1 VLDASSAVIAAG
13 HASRAARAE
22 PALALTD
29 VLANVLDALP
39 TPVVGRV
46 FGGLLKHIDVDVSNV
61 PGLTK
66 KAFLGGA
73 RLDRLWAFAP
83 PTGAALSVTLL
94 SHLDQAC
101 IAVVSD
107 DAAIDDPSLLVRC
120 LRSGFDDVLPLAGRP
135 TRDVSEP
142 RSLRSRAT
150 LDLIPSFDASYLEL
164 ERPGLPM
171 HIGFAAVLDGA
182 PLRDADGQIRLD
194 TLRDRVAS
202 RLGLLPR
209 FRQKAVKVPLRPA
222 RWMWVDDPAFDI
234 ANHVKLT
241 TVAHPGDEAAL
252 LQRCCELQGELLDRS
267 HPLWELW
274 VIDGLAGGNVGLVEK
289 AHHTMIDGV
298 AGVDVTTIL
307 MDASPIELGDEPV
320 AAVEAAPAPGA
331 LDAVV
336 DLTREV
342 VEDTRQVVDLTV
354 HPTHAWRRITAVSG
368 QRGAM
373 AHFLRTAPRTSLNQ
387 PVGDERR
394 LVAVRR
400 PLAAV
405 KAAGRPHD
413 GTVNDVVLAAIA
425 GGLRSLLAARDE
437 PTDHALRALVPV
449 SVRSA
454 AEHSGAGNR
463 TGAVFVDLPCELAT
477 TAERLEWLVPRTRAL
492 KQSGIA
498 DEAEHLL
505 GGVPLPRVVERAVAE
520 VIHHQPFVNLV
531 ITNIPGP
538 PQRVYIGGAAMLD
551 AVPVVP
557 LAGNLTMGIAILSY
571 DGVLTIGIDA
581 DTRTVPDLDLF
592 VRELE
597 LALDEVVEVEA
608 QTS

>member
-1 VLDASSAVIAAG
+1 
-13 HASRAARAE
+13 
-22 PALALTD
+22 
-29 VLANVLDALP
+29 
-39 TPVVGRV
+39 
-46 FGGLLKHIDVDVSNV
+46 VS
-61 PGLTK
+61 
-66 KAFLGGA
+66 GA
-73 RLDRLWAFAP
+73 K
-83 PTGAALSVTLL
+83 S
-94 SHLDQAC
+94 Q
-101 IAVVSD
+101 
-107 DAAIDDPSLLVRC
+107 
-120 LRSGFDDVLPLAGRP
+120 
-135 TRDVSEP
+135 
-142 RSLRSRAT
+142 RAT
-150 LDLIPSFDASYLEL
+150 FDLIPSFDASYLEL

-171 HIGFAAVLDGA
+171 HIGVAAVLDGA
-182 PLRDADGQIRLD
+182 PLRDADGRIRLD
-194 TLRDRVAS
+194 ALRDRVAG

-222 RWMWVDDPAFDI
+222 RWMWADDPAFDI

-241 TVAHPGDEAAL
+241 TVADPGDEAAL
-252 LQRCCELQGELLDRS
+252 LQRCCELQADLLDRS

-298 AGVDVTTIL
+298 AGVDVATIL
-307 MDASPIELGDEPV
+307 MDPSPIELGDDETAPI
-320 AAVEAAPAPGA
+320 VEAAPAPGA

-336 DLTREV
+336 DLTRDAVDEA
-342 VEDTRQVVDLTV
+342 RHVVDLTV
-354 HPTHAWRRITAVSG
+354 HPTHAWRRLTAVSG
-368 QRGAM
+368 QRGAI
-373 AHFLRTAPRTSLNQ
+373 AHFLRAAPRTSLNQ

-405 KAAGRPHD
+405 KAAGRQHD

-437 PTDHALRALVPV
+437 AADQVLRALVPV

-454 AEHSGAGNR
+454 DEHSGSGNR
-463 TGAVFVDLPCELAT
+463 TGAVFVDLPCDLAT

-498 DEAEHLL
+498 EEAEQLL
-505 GGVPLPRVVERAVAE
+505 GGMPLPRFVERAVAE

-557 LAGNLTMGIAILSY
+557 LAGNLTLGIAILSY
-571 DGVLTIGIDA
+571 DGILTIGIDA
-581 DTRTVPDLDLF
+581 DVRTVPDLDLF
-592 VRELE
+592 VHELE
-597 LALDEVVEVEA
+597 LALDEVVPIETP
-608 QTS
+608 TS